1 MTRAQL
7 GAPDHYHEGEVEYDE
22 NGQVIRCG
30 AHPKCEVCGDGN
42 PLARGGYCIMDQMWE
57 NQYVL
62 SGDTEN
68 IYCPDCEADMINKI
82 IEG

>member
-1 MTRAQL
+1 LTRAQL

-30 AHPKCEVCGDGN
+30 AYPKCEQCGDGN
-42 PLARGGYCIMDQMWE
+42 PLVRDGVCIMDQLWG

-62 SGDTEN
+62 FGDTEN
-68 IYCPDCEADMINKI
+68 IYCSACEADMISVIN
-82 IEG
+82 GG